1 VCVHE
6 GHIASCWDTQLY
18 NVNRWC
24 KMAQTTT
31 LLLHLTNIG
40 VLESIIGLKLFA
52 SFLSTL
58 MFKSADMHRV
68 SVELNERMSNQEEQ
82 RLISPKPHTE
92 MQFEYT
98 ACRSTDSKQ
107 SVQDL

>member
-1 VCVHE
+1 
-6 GHIASCWDTQLY
+6 
-18 NVNRWC
+18 
-24 KMAQTTT
+24 MAQTTT